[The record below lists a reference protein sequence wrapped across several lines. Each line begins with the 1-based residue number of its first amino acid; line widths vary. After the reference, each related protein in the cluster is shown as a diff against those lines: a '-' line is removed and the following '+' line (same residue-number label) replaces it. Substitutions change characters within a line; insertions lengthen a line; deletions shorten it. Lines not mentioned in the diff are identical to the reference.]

1 MPTVPLVIL
10 MRDAQSSHYKQMGLK
25 MCGQYDRNMGL
36 KEKMTGWGVVSS
48 ERCKKG
54 ISRSAAIRR
63 GVGKNGGKLGK

>member
-36 KEKMTGWGVVSS
+36 KEKMTGWGVVSR
-48 ERCKKG
+48 ERASKK
-54 ISRSAAIRR
+54 ISRSFRIHS
-63 GVGKNGGKLGK
+63 GHGKRGGKK